1 MADKPDKKPAE
12 AADAHGAEK
21 KKEGGKLGGLLA
33 KTPVLMAAV
42 MLVEAVVLIGGFK
55 FLTGGGPKPADG
67 AEAGAADHAEGGGGH
82 DEHGG
87 GGGEAKPKE
96 KKKTAEI
103 LLVELRG
110 TNRVSGR
117 TLLFDVSLKVSVKGE
132 HEEAVK
138 KMIADRQGLI
148 TDRVLTII
156 GQSDPEKLTGGSEP
170 GRETFRRQVRYQL
183 EQIIEKD
190 GMIEEVLVQRCIP
203 FRADL

>member
-12 AADAHGAEK
+12 AADAHGADR

-33 KTPVLMAAV
+33 KTPVLMGAV

-55 FLTGGGPKPADG
+55 FLAGGPKSADG
-67 AEAGAADHAEGGGGH
+67 AEAGATDHAAGGH
-82 DEHGG
+82 DQPGRG
-87 GGGEAKPKE
+87 DAKPKE
-96 KKKTAEI
+96 KKKTVEVP
-103 LLVELRG
+103 LVELRG

-117 TLLFDVSLKVSVKGE
+117 TLLFDVALKVNVKGE

-156 GQSDPEKLTGGSEP
+156 AQSDPEKLTGGSEP

-190 GMIEEVLVQRCIP
+190 GMIDEVLVQRCIP

>member
-12 AADAHGAEK
+12 PADAHGAEK
-21 KKEGGKLGGLLA
+21 KKEGGKLGGMLA
-33 KTPVLMAAV
+33 KTPVLMVAV

-55 FLTGGGPKPADG
+55 FLAGGGPKAADG
-67 AEAGAADHAEGGGGH
+67 AEAGAGDHGGGGH
-82 DEHGG
+82 DDHGG
-87 GGGEAKPKE
+87 GDAKPKE
-96 KKKTAEI
+96 KKKTVEI
-103 LLVELRG
+103 PLVELRG

-117 TLLFDVSLKVSVKGE
+117 TLLFDVALKVNVKGE

-156 GQSDPEKLTGGSEP
+156 AQSDPEKLTGGSEP

-190 GMIEEVLVQRCIP
+190 GMIDEVLVQRCIP